1 MAKGTNLFR
10 VVLGL
15 GGAAAAVILS
25 RKESRDKLKDQYNQ
39 YKENPESYKANA
51 KDLANQISSKA
62 NETIQDVK
70 SNPKG
75 YVERIKNDPKAFFE
89 EEKTRF
95 TNLDENK
102 ADDLEEGKF
111 DDEGGAT
118 ANNNLRVVSE
128 EDLKSNKNALEDKK

>member
-15 GGAAAAVILS
+15 GGAAAAVLLS

-51 KDLANQISSKA
+51 KDFANQISSKA

-75 YVERIKNDPKAFFE
+75 YVERIKNDPKACLLY
-89 EEKTRF
+89 TSDAA
-95 TNLDENK
+95 DE
-102 ADDLEEGKF
+102 
-111 DDEGGAT
+111 
-118 ANNNLRVVSE
+118 
-128 EDLKSNKNALEDKK
+128 

>member
-1 MAKGTNLFR
+1 
-10 VVLGL
+10 
-15 GGAAAAVILS
+15 
-25 RKESRDKLKDQYNQ
+25 
-39 YKENPESYKANA
+39 
-51 KDLANQISSKA
+51 SKA

-95 TNLDENK
+95 TKLDENK

-128 EDLKSNKNALEDKK
+128 EDLKNNKN

>member
-15 GGAAAAVILS
+15 GGAAAAVLLS
-25 RKESRDKLKDQYNQ
+25 RKESRDKLKDQYNL
-39 YKENPESYKANA
+39 YKENPESYKAKA
-51 KDLANQISSKA
+51 KDFANQISSKA

-89 EEKTRF
+89 EEK
-95 TNLDENK
+95 LD
-102 ADDLEEGKF
+102 
-111 DDEGGAT
+111 
-118 ANNNLRVVSE
+118 SQI
-128 EDLKSNKNALEDKK
+128 